1 MVLIHLFSGSDM
13 CENNENGNDISN
25 RINAVRDSIIE
36 YLGKANA
43 NANGGDDLICRLRYI
58 NNFIESNDFFMIG
71 DIAIVDNNLELYDK
85 FSDVYCEFSAEHIL
99 TVRNPSECIF
109 WCGKVK
115 SVRLAIIDDIEKL
128 EKLVLIIR
136 DR

>member
-1 MVLIHLFSGSDM
+1 M

-71 DIAIVDNNLELYDK
+71 DIAIVDNNLEFYGK
-85 FSDVYCEFSAEHIL
+85 PSDVYFEFSAENIL
-99 TVRNPSECIF
+99 PIGLSGGCTIIYGEL
-109 WCGKVK
+109 K
-115 SVRLAIIDDIEKL
+115 SVRWAIIDDIEKL

-136 DR
+136 GR